1 MQPRR
6 FVIEAIMLAIY
17 GHLLHPQ
24 RPVQFLIPY
33 TSILE
38 LYEICESGEDI
49 MPDPEEDA
57 LAKKYTR
64 ELLDYFESELND
76 KKIKRA
82 LSQPWRSSQP
92 LLLESNASC
101 IVINAMDNMQY
112 GELFDPI
119 ETELVLT
126 CIREQAPLLTDQFEF
141 ISRLIENEV
150 PVPVY
155 DIDDFEYALEHDLAQ
170 ENHYRLD
177 KHR

>member
-17 GHLLHPQ
+17 GHLLDPKQ
-24 RPVQFLIPY
+24 PVQYIIPY
-33 TSILE
+33 TSIME
-38 LYEICESGEDI
+38 LYEIRESGERV
-49 MPDPEEDA
+49 MPEPEEDQ
-57 LAKKYTR
+57 LAQRYIH
-64 ELLDYFESELND
+64 ELLDYFESDLND

-82 LSQPWRSSQP
+82 LSQPWKSSQP

-119 ETELVLT
+119 ETELILT
-126 CIREQAPLLTDQFEF
+126 SIREQAPLLTDQFEF
-141 ISRLIENEV
+141 ISRLIEHEV

-155 DIDDFEYALEHDLAQ
+155 DVDDFEYAVEHDL
-170 ENHYRLD
+170 ETDHYRLG
-177 KHR
+177 KP